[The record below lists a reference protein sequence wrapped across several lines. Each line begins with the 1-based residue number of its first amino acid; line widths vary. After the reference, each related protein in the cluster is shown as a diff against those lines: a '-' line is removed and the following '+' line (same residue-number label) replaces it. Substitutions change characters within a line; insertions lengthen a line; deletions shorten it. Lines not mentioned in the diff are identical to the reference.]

1 MYPVDWGVCVCVCVC
16 VCVWR
21 NVWGSSLKEVMLDWC
36 FTCDTVGSYP
46 ATRELIFVFLLSP
59 WGIEPHP
66 RTSSGF
72 WYWTHLRSGAL
83 GAHNL
88 EDQTWVFVPGYSEW
102 FWGTRRDED
111 FLRTTDQ
118 VNRHKSCQIRAFET
132 YKIFLHFGD
141 LGLAFLKENICP
153 HWNGI
158 SVLQVGARCGLSHF
172 DKQFECWKTEKGLK
186 IWNQFYFTKAMW

>member
-1 MYPVDWGVCVCVCVC
+1 MILLAHIQQLESSFLSFFFLHEALSHTLGPALGSDTGLTWGVGH
-16 VCVWR
+16 
-21 NVWGSSLKEVMLDWC
+21 WGHIILK
-36 FTCDTVGSYP
+36 TK
-46 ATRELIFVFLLSP
+46 
-59 WGIEPHP
+59 
-66 RTSSGF
+66 
-72 WYWTHLRSGAL
+72 
-83 GAHNL
+83 L
-88 EDQTWVFVPGYSEW
+88 EFFVPGYSEW

-118 VNRHKSCQIRAFET
+118 VNHHKSCQIRAFET